1 MVSLISRERDRK
13 LGGGIKNI
21 TDITAPLTVR
31 EEYLGAT
38 LLLCKLVFGHH
49 KTSYMLSREREHY
62 SNSNAR
68 STLQCI
74 YGKR

>member
-13 LGGGIKNI
+13 LRGGIKNI

-38 LLLCKLVFGHH
+38 LLLCKLVFGHR
-49 KTSYMLSREREHY
+49 KTSVYLPCQVQTTGKAERNLEFEGSH
-62 SNSNAR
+62 
-68 STLQCI
+68 L
-74 YGKR
+74 